1 MRLRTL
7 ATGFLIWT
15 AGTAAIRLAGHSLL
29 RPGRALPT
37 VILYLASFLSMA
49 LLVPRICRRLGWQ
62 SDLCEQ
68 LKGAS
73 LLILPTLTLDPFSC
87 AFFTTVLPN
96 LAPGAAGV
104 FGGWM
109 LIFCGGA
116 IAGAWRGR

>member
-49 LLVPRICRRLGWQ
+49 LLLSLIHIFVNAV
-62 SDLCEQ
+62 
-68 LKGAS
+68 KGQARS
-73 LLILPTLTLDPFSC
+73 S
-87 AFFTTVLPN
+87 
-96 LAPGAAGV
+96 
-104 FGGWM
+104 
-109 LIFCGGA
+109 
-116 IAGAWRGR
+116 